1 MRTWLWLLPL
11 LVLAAPV
18 RAEDNTAKNGGG
30 VVVTK
35 GAPAKG
41 PSEKTFSQTLKNR
54 TTQMGSPSGEQSALQ
69 GTAARKFDALGLT
82 QQQAKLDKACML
94 RLADLY
100 QSDSNVV
107 RRVNAHGQSLL
118 HEAAF
123 AGYPVS
129 AKFLMERGADP
140 VARDLSGATPADLAR
155 RGGYPDV
162 AALIERFRKK

>member
-1 MRTWLWLLPL
+1 MTKTL
-11 LVLAAPV
+11 LVTLVLLAPFA

-41 PSEKTFSQTLKNR
+41 PSERTFSQTLKNR
-54 TTQMGSPSGEQSALQ
+54 TTQMGSPSGEQTALQ
-69 GTAARKFDALGLT
+69 GTAARKFDALGNV

-94 RLADLY
+94 RLADMV
-100 QSDSNVV
+100 QADSNVV
-107 RRVNAHGQSLL
+107 RRVNSHGQSLL

-123 AGYPVS
+123 AGYPVT

-140 VARDLSGATPADLAR
+140 KARDLSGATPADLAR
-155 RGGYPDV
+155 RGGFPDV
-162 AALIERFRKK
+162 AALIERFRKP